1 MSKIFGTDGI
11 RSRVNVEPMTPDTCL
26 KIARSAGFILSKEN
40 KHQVSI
46 DSWDGEEGRF
56 KSFT

>member
-40 KHQVSI
+40 RLVILQRRS
-46 DSWDGEEGRF
+46 SNMR
-56 KSFT
+56 